1 MSNSNYIRVSLVQ
14 ETDGFGI
21 TPGTPQF
28 LVLPTT
34 GQSLRDLVGYQSS
47 QTIRA
52 DRNVKDLIRLTKS
65 SGGGLPCELT
75 YSTMSEALGL
85 AIRAVLCSSGE
96 SAAVTVSTCSVTGAT
111 DVVERASGSFVSDGF
126 VVGDIV
132 KVSNVATAADNGY
145 YKVTAVSA
153 LSMTLEGANWT
164 GDDAAVTVTR
174 GARMTNGTTE
184 YSYSIE
190 VARTDI
196 DKAQIF
202 TGCTFDT
209 MSLSVADESIT
220 TANFGIV
227 GASSDRVDA
236 PTSGSGRTALYVT
249 GASYTDPTNNP
260 VLESLSVPE
269 FKVGG
274 ASYAVKSFGITL
286 SNNAAARTQVGT
298 LGPQSMRFGSF
309 GASGSFSVYMDS
321 FTDFDDFANNTET
334 DLWFVLEDANGKGWS
349 FSFPQVKFSD
359 LGADTSGMNQEDYE
373 TGTVTAYLDP
383 TEGCT
388 VRVQRWA

>member
-21 TPGTPQF
+21 TPNTPYF

-75 YSTMSEALGL
+75 YSTMSEALGQ

-96 SAAVTVSTCSVTGAT
+96 SAAVTVASCSTTGGAA
-111 DVVERASGSFVSDGF
+111 DIEKSAYDFAGAGF
-126 VVGDIV
+126 AVGDIV
-132 KVSNVATAADNGY
+132 KVTGTATATEDGY
-145 YKVTAVSA
+145 YKVTAVATGA
-153 LSMTLEGANWT
+153 LTLEGAAWT
-164 GDDAAVTVTR
+164 GSDASVTVVR

-184 YSYSIE
+184 RSFSVE

-220 TANFGIV
+220 TANFSLV
-227 GASSDRVDA
+227 GASSDRIDA
-236 PTSGSGRTALYVT
+236 PVSGTGNAALYVT

-269 FKVGG
+269 FQVGG
-274 ASYAVKSFGITL
+274 ASYAVKSFGITMA
-286 SNNAAARTQVGT
+286 NNAAARTQVGT
-298 LGPQSMRFGSF
+298 LGPQSVRLGSF
-309 GASGSFSVYMDS
+309 SASGSFSVYMDS

-334 DLWFVLEDANGKGWS
+334 DMWFVLEDANGKGWS

-373 TGTVTAYLDP
+373 TGTVTAFLDT